1 MGHVKPLSIAVTPM
15 PAPCLHM
22 FLYWFASRAGRPL
35 SHRSH
40 GPSGIVSC
48 TSFAGGEGVR
58 RRVLGEFE
66 IFWLGVQ
73 GLGVEIWGMGREVL
87 EFREKWPKLLRKG
100 GLSFF
105 WTT

>member
-1 MGHVKPLSIAVTPM
+1 M
-15 PAPCLHM
+15 PAVVVVGADPCGAFKAIKSYCHHYASTM
-22 FLYWFASRAGRPL
+22 PTYVFCSFASRAGRPL

-48 TSFAGGEGVR
+48 TSFAGGGGG

-66 IFWLGVQ
+66 IFWLGFQ

-87 EFREKWPKLLRKG
+87 EFRD
-100 GLSFF
+100 
-105 WTT
+105 